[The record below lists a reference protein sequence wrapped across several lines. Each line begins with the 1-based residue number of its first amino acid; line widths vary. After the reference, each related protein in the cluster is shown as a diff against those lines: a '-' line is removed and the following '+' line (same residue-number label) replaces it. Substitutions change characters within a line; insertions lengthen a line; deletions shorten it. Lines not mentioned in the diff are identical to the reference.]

1 MTHMYAVASKDPIPM
16 TTVPAHVDNS
26 SNDHSNDDNLCA
38 LASTD
43 TRNHVR
49 QAIASTYQGYC
60 SKVFVLG
67 TCPRKQSGCPFD
79 HSASALERCIR
90 SFTLLSKRELHFY
103 GQLPP
108 WPQNIKDPTTH
119 TRGAYTSNHPDGL
132 PTFNAHSNAILVHFQ
147 IQVPI
152 INRSLRVPL
161 YSLWRINPP
170 RCLKSHLDCPFVPT
184 SLSHIY
190 NIN

>member
-108 WPQNIKDPTTH
+108 WPKTSKIPQLIHVEPTHLTTQMDFPLSTH
-119 TRGAYTSNHPDGL
+119 TQTQSW
-132 PTFNAHSNAILVHFQ
+132 FISKFK
-147 IQVPI
+147 
-152 INRSLRVPL
+152 SL
-161 YSLWRINPP
+161 
-170 RCLKSHLDCPFVPT
+170 
-184 SLSHIY
+184 
-190 NIN
+190 